1 MSQESG
7 GVDFWRQP
15 QVLQSLAGQLTRNI
29 LRSPVADAKQE
40 AGQSGEQ
47 RQRMAPSKPARKA
60 AHASRNEAAYW
71 VDRIR
76 VELRDMFFRTEN
88 EFGLMLTLRGAA
100 IVVRVN
106 LT

>member
-1 MSQESG
+1 M
-7 GVDFWRQP
+7 
-15 QVLQSLAGQLTRNI
+15 
-29 LRSPVADAKQE
+29 ADAKQE

-47 RQRMAPSKPARKA
+47 RQEMALSTPARPA
-60 AHASRNEAAYW
+60 ANASRNKSAYW

-100 IVVRVN
+100 IVVRVI